1 MIEQKRK
8 ALADALDVDESQIAF
23 GPFGFEFDHCNYE
36 VICGESEIKGALDS
50 ELEYEQQC
58 VIDSLQ
64 DADLEWLS
72 YYVDFDKYFADS
84 AFTLEDFGWDRY
96 ILNNIIYYVRI
107 V

>member
-8 ALADALDVDESQIAF
+8 VLADVLDVDESQIAF
-23 GPFGFEFDHCNYE
+23 GPFGFEFDHFTYE
-36 VICGESEIKGALDS
+36 VLCGENEIKETLDS
-50 ELEYEQQC
+50 ELDYEQQC
-58 VIDSLQ
+58 IIDSLQ
-64 DADLEWLS
+64 DAGLEWLI

-96 ILNNIIYYVRI
+96 IVNNITYYVKI